1 MVLTNRHFVLSY
13 LLILYSF
20 SLQSQPRTNN
30 LIGINSDT
38 TINNCGCPSTSPV
51 VIYKKEA
58 EKVFVDE
65 GIVRYSQRKS
75 IILEPKLKE
84 DLFLVESPVVFL
96 QNLTIKEEEPTIV
109 INTIKTYATY
119 DADPRLERVL
129 KVKPIEDVGV
139 KVYKRRDPGLRG
151 LEAIKSFQKQN
162 KVLEVFEDS
171 DKFVGDRIDNIGKIK
186 NNNQ

>member
-1 MVLTNRHFVLSY
+1 MVLTNRHYVLSY

-20 SLQSQPRTNN
+20 TLQSQPRTNN
-30 LIGINSDT
+30 LIGISSDT

-51 VIYKKEA
+51 VLYKKET
-58 EKVFVDE
+58 EKSLVDE

-75 IILEPKLKE
+75 IILEPKIKDE
-84 DLFLVESPVVFL
+84 IFWVESPLVFL
-96 QNLTIKEEEPTIV
+96 QNLNLKEEDPTIAV
-109 INTIKTYATY
+109 NTMKIYTTY
-119 DADPRLERVL
+119 DADPRLERAL

-139 KVYKRRDPGLRG
+139 KVYKKRDSGLRG

-162 KVLEVFEDS
+162 RIVEVFEDS

-186 NNNQ
+186 KQ